1 MEVTKIGFIG
11 LGSMGDGMTKNLLK
25 AGYAVSG
32 YDVNPDAVARLAEAG
47 GMASA
52 DPAACAADADM
63 LIVCVFSAEQAN
75 AVLFG
80 DKGAA
85 AVLKSGATV
94 VMSTTMAP
102 DACKAIAGRLEKTGH
117 LFIDAPVTGGKRG
130 ADLGTLTVIAAGSDA
145 AMAAAEGPFKAMGDR
160 VYHVGDSAGAASSVK
175 MINQLLVG
183 THVAA
188 AAEAIALAARAGADP
203 AVVYDVITHGAG
215 NSVAFETRIP
225 NILAGDFTPRG
236 VVDIFIKD
244 LGIVAETG
252 RALRFPLPI
261 ASAALQQFLAASA
274 AGHGGKDDGAVVK
287 VYEQLSGVDVAGAV
301 KKKD

>member
-1 MEVTKIGFIG
+1 MNVKNIGFIG
-11 LGSMGDGMTKNLLK
+11 LGAMGDGMTKNLLK
-25 AGYAVSG
+25 AGFTVNG
-32 YDVNPDAVARLAEAG
+32 YDVNPDAVARLAAAG
-47 GMASA
+47 GVAAA
-52 DPAACAADADM
+52 DPATCAADADM

-80 DKGAA
+80 DGGAA
-85 AVLKSGATV
+85 STLKPGTTV

-102 DACKAIAGRLEKTGH
+102 DACREMAARLEATGH

-130 ADLGTLTVIAAGSDA
+130 ADAGTLTVIAAGSDA
-145 AMAAAEGPFKAMGDR
+145 AMAAADGPFKAMGDR
-160 VYHVGDSAGAASSVK
+160 VYLVGDSAGAASSVK

-183 THVAA
+183 THVAV

-215 NSVAFETRIP
+215 NSVAFESRIP
-225 NILAGDFTPRG
+225 NILAGDYSPRG

-244 LGIVAETG
+244 LGIVTEAG
-252 RALRFPLPI
+252 KALRFPLPI

-274 AGHGGKDDGAVVK
+274 AGHGGEDDGAVVK
-287 VYEQLSGVDVAGAV
+287 VYEQLTGVDVAGAV